1 MNWFQGKYAFF
12 GPEMVDA
19 HSFGTA
25 QRNFL
30 KILHNEWKQLVHKRN
45 LVGGQIILI
54 NSKLC
59 F

>member
-12 GPEMVDA
+12 GPEMVDP
-19 HSFGTA
+19 HSFGTS

-30 KILHNEWKQLVHKRN
+30 KILHNEWKQLLHKRN